1 MWDTH
6 PPIAERIAVLRSLA
20 GQFGQD
26 PALIP
31 SGPMGTQGATG
42 A

>member
-6 PPIAERIAVLRSLA
+6 PPIGERITALRNLA

-26 PALIP
+26 PALI
-31 SGPMGTQGATG
+31 A
-42 A
+42 